1 MRIPAKLAKQALVKA
16 LFFFAAS
23 LTCSDRTSFISLVR
37 SLQAK
42 LAPPNPRLRKHD
54 KKLEL

>member
-1 MRIPAKLAKQALVKA
+1 MMLSTKLAKQALIKA
-16 LFFFAAS
+16 LFFFTAS